1 MISIWTLVFWRAA
14 LERAI
19 KTFGQT
25 GAAML
30 TAAGTGLLETD
41 WQTCTS
47 VAGMAAVISLLT
59 SVGSDFLTNGTG
71 PSLTDAE
78 GLTLTFDAEVVE
90 DGPAHRGAVYY
101 SGPVT
106 YTDDAEGRRRARQQR
121 AKDDERGA
129 SDLVV
134 LGVVFLFAL
143 VILIATGVLR

>member
-1 MISIWTLVFWRAA
+1 MPVTISIWTLVFWRAA

-25 GAAML
+25 GAALL
-30 TAAGTGLLETD
+30 TATGTGLLDTD
-41 WQTCTS
+41 WQTCAS

-59 SVGSDFLTNGTG
+59 SVGSDVLTHGSG

-78 GLTLTFDAEVVE
+78 GLTLTF
-90 DGPAHRGAVYY
+90 
-101 SGPVT
+101 
-106 YTDDAEGRRRARQQR
+106 EGEHV
-121 AKDDERGA
+121 DDERGA

-134 LGVVFLFAL
+134 LGVVLLFAL